1 MMWHALPIAGLVLIF
16 VLGTLRS
23 INLGILSL
31 AATFLVG
38 TLLTRESVAEMYR
51 GFPVDLLI
59 LLVGVTYLFGV
70 AASNGTIE
78 RLVAAA
84 AARVHGRR
92 ALIPWVVFALAA
104 VPTMAGALG
113 SAAAAML
120 APIALR
126 LAERCSLDR
135 RMIGLMVLHGS
146 ACGNFSPLN
155 ALGAIVLQ
163 GAARGGFEVPA
174 APLFL
179 ANVGYNVVLG
189 AAIFVWFGG
198 LQLGKRAGP
207 PPPTLL
213 RTDARMPRA
222 QDALERPTDVE
233 NPPTP
238 VASTGAAQVS
248 TIVALVL
255 VAVLALGY
263 GWSIG
268 FIALLAA
275 VALHVLF
282 PQSSQGAERRI
293 PWDVVLLVCGIVTY
307 VSALQRAG
315 TVDAIGSGIVAL
327 NAPLLSALLICVVG
341 AVTSAFAS
349 SAGILG
355 AMIVLAAPFMAQGA
369 VSVTGLV
376 IALAISATVVDSSP
390 FSTAGALVVAN
401 TTVAER
407 TVVYRGLL
415 AWAAVMVL
423 TAPLA
428 TWLLFVVLP

>member
-1 MMWHALPIAGLVLIF
+1 MMWHVLPIAGLVLIF

-23 INLGILSL
+23 VNLGILSL

-38 TLLTRESVAEMYR
+38 TFMTRESVADMYR

-155 ALGAIVLQ
+155 ALGVIVLQ
-163 GAARGGFEVPA
+163 GAARSGFEVSA
-174 APLFL
+174 AAVFL

-207 PPPTLL
+207 PPPL
-213 RTDARMPRA
+213 A
-222 QDALERPTDVE
+222 DVE
-233 NPPTP
+233 NSPTP
-238 VASTGAAQVS
+238 AVSTGAAHVA

-275 VALHVLF
+275 AALHVLF

-428 TWLLFVVLP
+428 TWLLFIVL

>member
-1 MMWHALPIAGLVLIF
+1 MLPIVGLVAIF

-31 AATFLVG
+31 AATFIVG
-38 TLLTRESVAEMYR
+38 TFLTRESLADMYR
-51 GFPVDLLI
+51 GFPVDLLV

-78 RLVAAA
+78 RMVAAA
-84 AARVHGRR
+84 AARVRDRR
-92 ALIPWVVFALAA
+92 ALIPWIVFALAA
-104 VPTMAGALG
+104 APTMAGALG

-163 GAARGGFEVPA
+163 GAARSGLEVSA
-174 APLFL
+174 AAVFF

-189 AAIFVWFGG
+189 AAVFVWFGG
-198 LQLGKRAGP
+198 LQLGKRDGSQQQIAAEVP
-207 PPPTLL
+207 QT
-213 RTDARMPRA
+213 AA
-222 QDALERPTDVE
+222 SS
-233 NPPTP
+233 
-238 VASTGAAQVS
+238 ASTAHAFTVA
-248 TIVALVL
+248 ALVT
-255 VAVLALGY
+255 VAVLALVY

-268 FIALLAA
+268 FVALLAA
-275 VALHVLF
+275 AGLHVFF
-282 PQSSQGAERRI
+282 PQSSRGAERRI

-315 TVDAIGSGIVAL
+315 TVDAIGAGIVAL
-327 NAPLLSALLICVVG
+327 DAPLLSALLICVVA

-355 AMIVLAAPFMAQGA
+355 VMILLAAPFMAQGA
-369 VSVTGLV
+369 VDVTGLV

-401 TTVAER
+401 AAEAER
-407 TVVYRGLL
+407 AVVYRGLL
-415 AWAAVMVL
+415 AWAALMVI

>member
-1 MMWHALPIAGLVLIF
+1 MWHALPIAGLVLIF
-16 VLGTLRS
+16 VVGTLRS

-31 AATFLVG
+31 AATFIVG
-38 TLLTRESVAEMYR
+38 TLLTGESVADMYR

-59 LLVGVTYLFGV
+59 LLVGVTYLFGI
-70 AASNGTIE
+70 AANNGTIE
-78 RLVAAA
+78 RVVAAA
-84 AARVHGRR
+84 AASVRGRR
-92 ALIPWVVFALAA
+92 ARIPWIVFVLAA

-135 RMIGLMVLHGS
+135 RMVGLMVLHGS

-163 GAARGGFEVPA
+163 GAARSGLEVSA
-174 APLFL
+174 AALFL

-189 AAIFVWFGG
+189 AAIFIWFGG
-198 LQLGKRAGP
+198 LQLRKHAGP
-207 PPPTLL
+207 EP
-213 RTDARMPRA
+213 
-222 QDALERPTDVE
+222 PTDVE
-233 NPPTP
+233 DSSAPA
-238 VASTGAAQVS
+238 ASTRAAHLS
-248 TIVALVL
+248 TAVALVL
-255 VAVLALGY
+255 VAVLALVY

-268 FIALLAA
+268 FVALLAA
-275 VALHVLF
+275 AALHALF

-315 TVDAIGSGIVAL
+315 TVDAIGAGIVAL
-327 NAPLLSALLICVVG
+327 DSPLLGALLICAVG

-355 AMIVLAAPFMAQGA
+355 AMIVLATPFMAQGA

-376 IALAISATVVDSSP
+376 VALAISATVVDSSP

-401 TTVAER
+401 TAAAER
-407 TVVYRGLL
+407 AVVYRGLL
-415 AWAAVMVL
+415 AWAAVMVVS
-423 TAPLA
+423 APLA
-428 TWLLFVVLP
+428 TWLLFVVLA

>member
-1 MMWHALPIAGLVLIF
+1 MWHALPVAGLVLIF
-16 VLGTLRS
+16 IVGTWRS

-31 AATFLVG
+31 AATFIVG
-38 TLLTRESVAEMYR
+38 TLLTRESLADMYR

-59 LLVGVTYLFGV
+59 LLVGVTYLFGI

-78 RLVAAA
+78 RLVGAA
-84 AARVHGRR
+84 AARVRGRR
-92 ALIPWVVFALAA
+92 VLIPWIVFALAA

-126 LAERCSLDR
+126 LAQRCSLDR

-146 ACGNFSPLN
+146 ACGNYSPLN
-155 ALGAIVLQ
+155 ALGAIILQ
-163 GAARGGFEVPA
+163 GAARSGFEISA
-174 APLFL
+174 AAVFF
-179 ANVGYNVVLG
+179 ANVGYNLVLG

-207 PPPTLL
+207 EPPPIEDLPAPAAS
-213 RTDARMPRA
+213 ARA
-222 QDALERPTDVE
+222 AH
-233 NPPTP
+233 
-238 VASTGAAQVS
+238 ASTVA
-248 TIVALVL
+248 ALVL

-268 FIALLAA
+268 FVALLAA
-275 VALHVLF
+275 AGLHVFF
-282 PQSSQGAERRI
+282 PQSSHGAERRI

-327 NAPLLSALLICVVG
+327 DAPLLSALLICVVG
-341 AVTSAFAS
+341 AVASAFAS

-355 AMIVLAAPFMAQGA
+355 IMIVLAAPFMAQGA

-401 TTVAER
+401 ATAAER
-407 TVVYRGLL
+407 AVVYRGLL
-415 AWAAVMVL
+415 AWAAVMVV

-428 TWLLFVVLP
+428 TWLLFVVLA

>member
-1 MMWHALPIAGLVLIF
+1 MWHALPIAGLVLIF
-16 VLGTLRS
+16 VVGTLRS
-23 INLGILSL
+23 INLGVLSL
-31 AATFLVG
+31 GATFIVG
-38 TLLTRESVAEMYR
+38 TLMTRESLADMYR

-59 LLVGVTYLFGV
+59 LLVGVTYLFGI
-70 AASNGTIE
+70 AANNGAIE
-78 RLVAAA
+78 RVVAAA
-84 AARVHGRR
+84 AARVRGRR
-92 ALIPWVVFALAA
+92 ALIPWIVFAVAA

-126 LAERCSLDR
+126 LAQRCSLDR

-163 GAARGGFEVPA
+163 GAARSGLEVSA
-174 APLFL
+174 SAVFL

-189 AAIFVWFGG
+189 AAIFLWFGG
-198 LQLGKRAGP
+198 LQLGKRAELP
-207 PPPTLL
+207 
-213 RTDARMPRA
+213 DAPA
-222 QDALERPTDVE
+222 DAESSSAPAGATSAAHL
-233 NPPTP
+233 
-238 VASTGAAQVS
+238 STG
-248 TIVALVL
+248 IALVL
-255 VAVLALGY
+255 VAVLALVY

-268 FIALLAA
+268 FVALLAA
-275 VALHVLF
+275 AALHMLF
-282 PQSSQGAERRI
+282 PQSSHGAERRI

-327 NAPLLSALLICVVG
+327 DAPLLGALLICTVG

-401 TTVAER
+401 ATAAER
-407 TVVYRGLL
+407 AAVYRGLL
-415 AWAAVMVL
+415 AWAAVMVV

-428 TWLLFVVLP
+428 TWLLFVVLA

>member
-1 MMWHALPIAGLVLIF
+1 MWHALPIAGLVLIF

-31 AATFLVG
+31 AATFIVG
-38 TLLTRESVAEMYR
+38 TLLTGESVADMYR

-59 LLVGVTYLFGV
+59 LLVGVTYLFGI

-78 RLVAAA
+78 RVVAAA
-84 AARVHGRR
+84 AASVRGRR
-92 ALIPWVVFALAA
+92 ALIPWIVFVLAA
-104 VPTMAGALG
+104 VPTLAGALG

-126 LAERCSLDR
+126 LAQRCSLDR

-163 GAARGGFEVPA
+163 GAARSGLEVSA
-174 APLFL
+174 AALFL

-198 LQLGKRAGP
+198 LQLGKHAGP
-207 PPPTLL
+207 DPPP
-213 RTDARMPRA
+213 
-222 QDALERPTDVE
+222 DVE
-233 NPPTP
+233 VSLTP
-238 VASTGAAQVS
+238 AASTRTAHLS
-248 TIVALVL
+248 TAFALVL
-255 VAVLALGY
+255 VAVLALAY

-268 FIALLAA
+268 FVALLAA
-275 VALHVLF
+275 AALHALF

-327 NAPLLSALLICVVG
+327 DSPLLGALLICAVG

-376 IALAISATVVDSSP
+376 VALAISATVVDSSP

-401 TTVAER
+401 SAAAER
-407 TVVYRGLL
+407 AVVYRGLL
-415 AWAAVMVL
+415 AWAAVMVV

-428 TWLLFVVLP
+428 TWLLFVVLA

>member
-1 MMWHALPIAGLVLIF
+1 MWHALPIAGLVLIF

-31 AATFLVG
+31 AATFMVG
-38 TLLTRESVAEMYR
+38 TLLTRESLADMYR
-51 GFPVDLLI
+51 GFPVDLLV

-78 RLVAAA
+78 RVVAAA
-84 AARVHGRR
+84 ATRVRGRR
-92 ALIPWVVFALAA
+92 ALVPWVVFVLAA

-163 GAARGGFEVPA
+163 GAARGGFEVSA
-174 APLFL
+174 TAVFL

-198 LQLGKRAGP
+198 LQLGERAGP
-207 PPPTLL
+207 QPPPG
-213 RTDARMPRA
+213 
-222 QDALERPTDVE
+222 VE
-233 NPPTP
+233 DPPTP
-238 VASTGAAQVS
+238 AVSSGTAHVS
-248 TIVALVL
+248 TIIALLL

-268 FIALLAA
+268 FLALLAA
-275 VALHVLF
+275 AALHVLF
-282 PQSSQGAERRI
+282 PQSSHGAERRI

-369 VSVTGLV
+369 VNVTGLV

-401 TTVAER
+401 STVAER
-407 TVVYRGLL
+407 THVYRSLL
-415 AWAAVMVL
+415 AWAAIMVL

-428 TWLLFVVLP
+428 TWLLFVVLA

>member
-1 MMWHALPIAGLVLIF
+1 MWHALPIAGLVLIF

-31 AATFLVG
+31 AATFIVG
-38 TLLTRESVAEMYR
+38 TLLTGESVADMYR

-59 LLVGVTYLFGV
+59 LLVGVTYLFGI

-78 RLVAAA
+78 RVVTAAA
-84 AARVHGRR
+84 ASVRGQR
-92 ALIPWVVFALAA
+92 ALIPWIVFVLAA
-104 VPTMAGALG
+104 IPTMAGALG

-163 GAARGGFEVPA
+163 GAARSGLEVSA
-174 APLFL
+174 AALFL

-198 LQLGKRAGP
+198 LQLGRHAGP
-207 PPPTLL
+207 DPPT
-213 RTDARMPRA
+213 DIEASS
-222 QDALERPTDVE
+222 
-233 NPPTP
+233 PPA
-238 VASTGAAQVS
+238 ASTRAAHLA
-248 TIVALVL
+248 TAVALVL
-255 VAVLALGY
+255 VAVLALVY

-268 FIALLAA
+268 FVALLAA
-275 VALHVLF
+275 AALHALF

-315 TVDAIGSGIVAL
+315 TVDAIGTGIIAL
-327 NAPLLSALLICVVG
+327 DSPLLGALLICAVG

-369 VSVTGLV
+369 VSVTGLA

-401 TTVAER
+401 TAAAER
-407 TVVYRGLL
+407 AAVYRGLL
-415 AWAAVMVL
+415 AWAAVMVV

-428 TWLLFVVLP
+428 TWLLFVVLA

>member
-1 MMWHALPIAGLVLIF
+1 MLIF

-31 AATFLVG
+31 AATYIVG
-38 TLLTRESVAEMYR
+38 TLLTRESLADMYR

-78 RLVAAA
+78 RIVAAA
-84 AARVHGRR
+84 AARVQGRR
-92 ALIPWVVFALAA
+92 ALIPWIVFALAA
-104 VPTMAGALG
+104 APTMAGALG

-126 LAERCSLDR
+126 LAQRCSLDR

-163 GAARGGFEVPA
+163 GAARSGLEVSA
-174 APLFL
+174 AAVFF

-189 AAIFVWFGG
+189 AVIFFWFGG
-198 LQLGKRAGP
+198 LQLGKHTAPQPQSDAEPVQP
-207 PPPTLL
+207 PAPS
-213 RTDARMPRA
+213 A
-222 QDALERPTDVE
+222 
-233 NPPTP
+233 
-238 VASTGAAQVS
+238 GAAHAF
-248 TIVALVL
+248 TIAALLLVAL
-255 VAVLALGY
+255 LAIVFR
-263 GWSIG
+263 WNIG
-268 FIALLAA
+268 FAALLAA
-275 VALHVLF
+275 AALHVLF
-282 PQSSQGAERRI
+282 PQSSRGAERRI

-307 VSALQRAG
+307 VAALQRAG

-327 NAPLLSALLICVVG
+327 DAPLLSALLICVVG

-355 AMIVLAAPFMAQGA
+355 VMILLAAPFMAQGA
-369 VSVTGLV
+369 VNVTGLV

-401 TTVAER
+401 AAEAER
-407 TVVYRGLL
+407 AVVYRGLL
-415 AWAAVMVL
+415 AWAALMVL

-428 TWLLFVVLP
+428 TWLLFVVVS

>member
-23 INLGILSL
+23 INLGALSL

-38 TLLTRESVAEMYR
+38 TLMTRESVADMYR

-163 GAARGGFEVPA
+163 GAARSGFEVSA
-174 APLFL
+174 AAVFL

-207 PPPTLL
+207 PPP
-213 RTDARMPRA
+213 
-222 QDALERPTDVE
+222 DVE
-233 NPPTP
+233 DPPTP
-238 VASTGAAQVS
+238 AASTGAAHVS

-268 FIALLAA
+268 FVALLAA
-275 VALHVLF
+275 VVLHVLF

-327 NAPLLSALLICVVG
+327 NAPLLGALLICVVG

-401 TTVAER
+401 TTAAER

-428 TWLLFVVLP
+428 TWLLFVVLA

>member
-1 MMWHALPIAGLVLIF
+1 VLPIVGLVAIF

-31 AATFLVG
+31 AATFIVG
-38 TLLTRESVAEMYR
+38 TLLTRESLADMYR

-70 AASNGTIE
+70 AASNGTVE

-84 AARVHGRR
+84 AGRVRGRR
-92 ALIPWVVFALAA
+92 ALIPWIVFALAA
-104 VPTMAGALG
+104 APTMAGALG

-163 GAARGGFEVPA
+163 GAARSGLEVSA
-174 APLFL
+174 AAVFL

-189 AAIFVWFGG
+189 AAVFVWFGG
-198 LQLGKRAGP
+198 LQLGKGAGP
-207 PPPTLL
+207 QQQ
-213 RTDARMPRA
+213 TDAEPARA
-222 QDALERPTDVE
+222 AAASAG
-233 NPPTP
+233 
-238 VASTGAAQVS
+238 VAHAF
-248 TIVALVL
+248 TIAALVL
-255 VAVLALGY
+255 VAVLALVY

-268 FIALLAA
+268 FVALLAA
-275 VALHVLF
+275 AALHALF
-282 PQSSQGAERRI
+282 PQSSHGAERKI

-327 NAPLLSALLICVVG
+327 DAPLLSALLICAVA

-355 AMIVLAAPFMAQGA
+355 VMILLAAPFMAQGT
-369 VSVTGLV
+369 VNVTGLV

-401 TTVAER
+401 AAEAER
-407 TVVYRGLL
+407 AAVYRGLL
-415 AWAAVMVL
+415 GWAAVMVI

-428 TWLLFVVLP
+428 TWLLFVVLS

>member
-1 MMWHALPIAGLVLIF
+1 MWHALPIVGLVLIF
-16 VLGTLRS
+16 VVGTLRS

-31 AATFLVG
+31 AATFIVG
-38 TLLTRESVAEMYR
+38 TLLTRESLADMYR

-78 RLVAAA
+78 RVVAAA
-84 AARVHGRR
+84 AGRVRERR
-92 ALIPWVVFALAA
+92 ALIPWVVFVLAA

-163 GAARGGFEVPA
+163 GAARSGFEVSA
-174 APLFL
+174 AAVFL
-179 ANVGYNVVLG
+179 ANVAYNVVLG
-189 AAIFVWFGG
+189 AAIFVCFGG
-198 LQLGKRAGP
+198 MKLGQRAGP
-207 PPPTLL
+207 QPP
-213 RTDARMPRA
+213 M
-222 QDALERPTDVE
+222 EVE
-233 NPPTP
+233 DSPQPAP
-238 VASTGAAQVS
+238 SSGAAHVS
-248 TIVALVL
+248 TIVALLL

-268 FIALLAA
+268 FVALLAA
-275 VALHVLF
+275 AALHVLF
-282 PQSSQGAERRI
+282 PQSSHGAERKI

-327 NAPLLSALLICVVG
+327 DAPLLSALLICVVG

-355 AMIVLAAPFMAQGA
+355 AMIVLAAPFLAQGT

-407 TVVYRGLL
+407 THVYRGLL

-428 TWLLFVVLP
+428 TWLLFVVLV

>member
-1 MMWHALPIAGLVLIF
+1 MFEPDTAWIHALPVVGLILIF

-31 AATFLVG
+31 AATYIVG
-38 TLLTRESVAEMYR
+38 TLLTRESLADMYR

-78 RLVAAA
+78 RIVAAA
-84 AARVHGRR
+84 AARVQGRR
-92 ALIPWVVFALAA
+92 ALIPWVVFVLAA
-104 VPTMAGALG
+104 VPTMTGALG

-135 RMIGLMVLHGS
+135 RMVGLMVLHGS

-155 ALGAIVLQ
+155 ALGVIVLQ
-163 GAARGGFEVPA
+163 GAARNGLEVSA
-174 APLFL
+174 TAVFL
-179 ANVGYNVVLG
+179 ANVGYNIVLG
-189 AAIFVWFGG
+189 AAIFLWFGG
-198 LQLGKRAGP
+198 LRLGKDSASLP
-207 PPPTLL
+207 Q
-213 RTDARMPRA
+213 TDAEVL
-222 QDALERPTDVE
+222 Q
-233 NPPTP
+233 PPATSAP
-238 VASTGAAQVS
+238 LAHAF
-248 TIVALVL
+248 TIAALVL
-255 VAVLALGY
+255 VAVLALAF

-268 FIALLAA
+268 FVALLAA
-275 VALHVLF
+275 AMLHGLF
-282 PQSSQGAERRI
+282 PQSSRGAERRI

-327 NAPLLSALLICVVG
+327 DAPLLSALLICVVG

-355 AMIVLAAPFMAQGA
+355 VMILLAAPFMAQGL
-369 VSVTGLV
+369 VNVTGLV

-401 TTVAER
+401 AAESER
-407 TVVYRGLL
+407 AVVYRGLL
-415 AWAAVMVL
+415 TWAAVMVV

-428 TWLLFVVLP
+428 TWLLFVIVP

>member
-1 MMWHALPIAGLVLIF
+1 MGHALPIAGLVLIF

-23 INLGILSL
+23 INLGVLSL
-31 AATFLVG
+31 GATFVVG
-38 TLLTRESVAEMYR
+38 TLLTRESLADMYR

-59 LLVGVTYLFGV
+59 LLVGITYLFGV

-78 RLVAAA
+78 RVVAAA
-84 AARVHGRR
+84 AARVRGRR
-92 ALIPWVVFALAA
+92 ALIPWLVFILAA

-163 GAARGGFEVPA
+163 GATHSGFEVSPA
-174 APLFL
+174 AIFL
-179 ANVGYNVVLG
+179 ANVGYNAVLG

-207 PPPTLL
+207 LPPM
-213 RTDARMPRA
+213 DAEA
-222 QDALERPTDVE
+222 
-233 NPPTP
+233 PPTP
-238 VASTGAAQVS
+238 AAPTDAAHVS
-248 TIVALVL
+248 TIVALLL

-268 FIALLAA
+268 FVAMLAA
-275 VALHVLF
+275 AALHVLF
-282 PQSSQGAERRI
+282 PQSSHGAERRI

-327 NAPLLSALLICVVG
+327 DAPLLSALLICVVG

-376 IALAISATVVDSSP
+376 SALAISATVVDSSP

-401 TTVAER
+401 ATVAER
-407 TVVYRGLL
+407 THVYRGLL
-415 AWAAVMVL
+415 AWAAIMVL

>member
-1 MMWHALPIAGLVLIF
+1 MWHALPIAGLVLIF

-31 AATFLVG
+31 AATFIVG
-38 TLLTRESVAEMYR
+38 TLLTGESVADMYR

-59 LLVGVTYLFGV
+59 LLVGVTYLFGI

-78 RLVAAA
+78 RVVTAAA
-84 AARVHGRR
+84 ASVRGQR
-92 ALIPWVVFALAA
+92 ALIPWIVFVLAA
-104 VPTMAGALG
+104 IPTMAGALG

-163 GAARGGFEVPA
+163 GAARSGLEVSA
-174 APLFL
+174 AALFL

-198 LQLGKRAGP
+198 LQLGKHAGP
-207 PPPTLL
+207 DPPT
-213 RTDARMPRA
+213 DIEASA
-222 QDALERPTDVE
+222 
-233 NPPTP
+233 TP
-238 VASTGAAQVS
+238 AASTRAAHLA
-248 TIVALVL
+248 TAVALVL
-255 VAVLALGY
+255 VAVLALVY

-268 FIALLAA
+268 FVALLAA
-275 VALHVLF
+275 AALHALF

-315 TVDAIGSGIVAL
+315 TVDAIGAGIIAL
-327 NAPLLSALLICVVG
+327 DSPLLGALLICAVG

-369 VSVTGLV
+369 VSVTGLA

-401 TTVAER
+401 TAAAER
-407 TVVYRGLL
+407 AAVYRGLL
-415 AWAAVMVL
+415 AWAAVMVV

-428 TWLLFVVLP
+428 TWLLFVVLA

>member
-1 MMWHALPIAGLVLIF
+1 MLHALPIAGLVLIF

-23 INLGILSL
+23 INLGVLSL
-31 AATFLVG
+31 AATFIVG
-38 TLLTRESVAEMYR
+38 TLLTRESVADMYR

-59 LLVGVTYLFGV
+59 LLVGVTYLFGI
-70 AASNGTIE
+70 AANNGTIE
-78 RLVAAA
+78 RVVAAA
-84 AARVHGRR
+84 AARVQGRR
-92 ALIPWVVFALAA
+92 ALIPWIVFVLAA
-104 VPTMAGALG
+104 FPTMAGALG

-163 GAARGGFEVPA
+163 GAARSGLEVSA
-174 APLFL
+174 AAVFL
-179 ANVGYNVVLG
+179 ANVGYNIVLG
-189 AAIFVWFGG
+189 AVIFVWFGG

-207 PPPTLL
+207 SDPPP
-213 RTDARMPRA
+213 
-222 QDALERPTDVE
+222 EVE
-233 NPPTP
+233 DSPTP
-238 VASTGAAQVS
+238 AASTRAAHVS
-248 TIVALVL
+248 TAVALVL
-255 VAVLALGY
+255 VAVLALVY

-268 FIALLAA
+268 FVALLAA
-275 VALHVLF
+275 AALHILF
-282 PQSSQGAERRI
+282 PQSSHGAERRI

-327 NAPLLSALLICVVG
+327 DAPLLGALLICAVG

-355 AMIVLAAPFMAQGA
+355 AMIVLAAPFMAQGT

-401 TTVAER
+401 TTAAER
-407 TVVYRGLL
+407 AVVYRGLL
-415 AWAAVMVL
+415 AWAAVMVV

-428 TWLLFVVLP
+428 TWLLFVVLA

>member
-1 MMWHALPIAGLVLIF
+1 
-16 VLGTLRS
+16 
-23 INLGILSL
+23 
-31 AATFLVG
+31 
-38 TLLTRESVAEMYR
+38 
-51 GFPVDLLI
+51 
-59 LLVGVTYLFGV
+59 
-70 AASNGTIE
+70 
-78 RLVAAA
+78 
-84 AARVHGRR
+84 
-92 ALIPWVVFALAA
+92 
-104 VPTMAGALG
+104 
-113 SAAAAML
+113 
-120 APIALR
+120 
-126 LAERCSLDR
+126 
-135 RMIGLMVLHGS
+135 MIGLMVLHGS
-146 ACGNFSPLN
+146 ACGNLSPLN

-163 GAARGGFEVPA
+163 GAARSGLEVSA
-174 APLFL
+174 SAVFL

-189 AAIFVWFGG
+189 AAIFLWFGG
-198 LQLGKRAGP
+198 LQLARRAELP
-207 PPPTLL
+207 
-213 RTDARMPRA
+213 DAPA
-222 QDALERPTDVE
+222 EVE
-233 NPPTP
+233 NSPAPAES
-238 VASTGAAQVS
+238 ASAAHLS
-248 TIVALVL
+248 TAIALVL
-255 VAVLALGY
+255 VAVLALVY

-268 FIALLAA
+268 FVALLAA
-275 VALHVLF
+275 AALHMLF
-282 PQSSQGAERRI
+282 PQSSHGAERRI

>member
-1 MMWHALPIAGLVLIF
+1 MLPIVGLVAIF

-31 AATFLVG
+31 AATFIVG
-38 TLLTRESVAEMYR
+38 TFLTRESLADMYR
-51 GFPVDLLI
+51 GFPVDLLV

-78 RLVAAA
+78 RMVAAA
-84 AARVHGRR
+84 AARVRDRR
-92 ALIPWVVFALAA
+92 ALIPWIVFALAA
-104 VPTMAGALG
+104 APTMAGALG

-163 GAARGGFEVPA
+163 GAARSGLEVSA
-174 APLFL
+174 AAVFF

-189 AAIFVWFGG
+189 AAVFVWFGG
-198 LQLGKRAGP
+198 LQLGKHNGP
-207 PPPTLL
+207 QPQIAAELPQT
-213 RTDARMPRA
+213 AA
-222 QDALERPTDVE
+222 SS
-233 NPPTP
+233 
-238 VASTGAAQVS
+238 ASTAHVFTVA
-248 TIVALVL
+248 ALVL
-255 VAVLALGY
+255 VAVLALVY

-268 FIALLAA
+268 FVALLAA
-275 VALHVLF
+275 AALHVSF
-282 PQSSQGAERRI
+282 PQSSRGAERRI

-307 VSALQRAG
+307 VAALQRAG
-315 TVDAIGSGIVAL
+315 TVDAIGAGIVAL
-327 NAPLLSALLICVVG
+327 DAPLLSALLICVVA

-355 AMIVLAAPFMAQGA
+355 VMILLAAPFMAQGA
-369 VSVTGLV
+369 VNVTGLV

-401 TTVAER
+401 AAEAER
-407 TVVYRGLL
+407 AVVYRGLL
-415 AWAAVMVL
+415 AWAAVMVI

>member
-1 MMWHALPIAGLVLIF
+1 MWHALPIAGLVLIF

-31 AATFLVG
+31 AATFIVG
-38 TLLTRESVAEMYR
+38 TLLTRESVADMYG

-78 RLVAAA
+78 RVVAAA
-84 AARVHGRR
+84 AARVRGRR
-92 ALIPWVVFALAA
+92 ALIPWVVFVLAA
-104 VPTMAGALG
+104 MPTMAGALG

-163 GAARGGFEVPA
+163 GAARSGFEVPA
-174 APLFL
+174 ATVFA

-207 PPPTLL
+207 EPP
-213 RTDARMPRA
+213 MN
-222 QDALERPTDVE
+222 VE
-233 NPPTP
+233 DSPTP
-238 VASTGAAQVS
+238 AKANGAAHVS
-248 TIVALVL
+248 TILALLL

-268 FIALLAA
+268 FVALLAA
-275 VALHVLF
+275 AALHVLF
-282 PQSSQGAERRI
+282 PQSSHGAERTI
-293 PWDVVLLVCGIVTY
+293 PWDVVLLVCGVVTY

-315 TVDAIGSGIVAL
+315 TVDAIGAGLVAL
-327 NAPLLSALLICVVG
+327 DAPLLSALLICVVG

-355 AMIVLAAPFMAQGA
+355 AMIVLAAPFLAQGA

-401 TTVAER
+401 STVAER
-407 TVVYRGLL
+407 TQVYRGLL
-415 AWAAVMVL
+415 AWAALMVI

-428 TWLLFVVLP
+428 TWLLFVVLA

>member
-1 MMWHALPIAGLVLIF
+1 MWHALPIAGLVLIF

-31 AATFLVG
+31 AATFIVG
-38 TLLTRESVAEMYR
+38 TLLTRESVADMYR

-59 LLVGVTYLFGV
+59 LLVGVTYLFGI
-70 AASNGTIE
+70 AANNGTIE
-78 RLVAAA
+78 RVVAAA
-84 AARVHGRR
+84 AASVRGRR
-92 ALIPWVVFALAA
+92 ALIPWIVFVLAA

-163 GAARGGFEVPA
+163 GAARSGLEVSA
-174 APLFL
+174 AALFL

-189 AAIFVWFGG
+189 AAIFLWFGG
-198 LQLGKRAGP
+198 LQLGKHAGP
-207 PPPTLL
+207 DP
-213 RTDARMPRA
+213 
-222 QDALERPTDVE
+222 PTDVE
-233 NPPTP
+233 DSATP
-238 VASTGAAQVS
+238 AASNRAAHLS
-248 TIVALVL
+248 TAAALVL
-255 VAVLALGY
+255 VAVLALVY

-268 FIALLAA
+268 FVALLAA
-275 VALHVLF
+275 ATLHVLF

-315 TVDAIGSGIVAL
+315 TVDAIGSGIIAL
-327 NAPLLSALLICVVG
+327 DSPLLGALLICAVG

-369 VSVTGLV
+369 VSVTGLA

-401 TTVAER
+401 TAAAER
-407 TVVYRGLL
+407 AVVYRGLL
-415 AWAAVMVL
+415 AWAAVMVV

-428 TWLLFVVLP
+428 TWLLFVVLA

>member
-1 MMWHALPIAGLVLIF
+1 MWHALPIAGLVLIF
-16 VLGTLRS
+16 VIGTLRS

-38 TLLTRESVAEMYR
+38 TLLTHEDLADMYR

-59 LLVGVTYLFGV
+59 LLVGVTYLFGI

-78 RLVAAA
+78 RMVAAA
-84 AARVHGRR
+84 AARVGGRR
-92 ALIPWVVFALAA
+92 ALIPWVVFVLAA

-126 LAERCSLDR
+126 LAERCALDR

-163 GAARGGFEVPA
+163 GAARSGFEVSA
-174 APLFL
+174 AAVFL
-179 ANVGYNVVLG
+179 ANVGYNLVLG

-198 LQLGKRAGP
+198 LQPGKRAGP
-207 PPPTLL
+207 ELP
-213 RTDARMPRA
+213 A
-222 QDALERPTDVE
+222 QLE
-233 NPPTP
+233 NPPP
-238 VASTGAAQVS
+238 PARSAGAAHAS
-248 TIVALVL
+248 TIVALL
-255 VAVLALGY
+255 AVAVLALGY

-268 FIALLAA
+268 FVALLAA

-282 PQSSQGAERRI
+282 PQSSHGAERKI
-293 PWDVVLLVCGIVTY
+293 PWDIVLLVCGIVTY

-327 NAPLLSALLICVVG
+327 GSPLLGALLICAVG

-376 IALAISATVVDSSP
+376 SALAISATVVDSSP

-401 TTVAER
+401 TTAAER
-407 TVVYRGLL
+407 AHVHRGLL
-415 AWAAVMVL
+415 AWAALMVI

-428 TWLLFVVLP
+428 TWLLFVVLR

>member
-1 MMWHALPIAGLVLIF
+1 MFEPATIWIHALPVVGLVLIF

-31 AATFLVG
+31 AATYIVG
-38 TLLTRESVAEMYR
+38 TLLTRESLADMYR

-78 RLVAAA
+78 RIVAVA
-84 AARVHGRR
+84 AARVQGRR
-92 ALIPWVVFALAA
+92 ALIPWMVFVLAA

-126 LAERCSLDR
+126 LAQRCSLDR

-155 ALGAIVLQ
+155 ALGVIVLQ
-163 GAARGGFEVPA
+163 GAARSGLEVSA
-174 APLFL
+174 AAVFF

-189 AAIFVWFGG
+189 AAIFFWFGG
-198 LQLGKRAGP
+198 LQLGKRTAQQPHSNTEPFQP
-207 PPPTLL
+207 PAPSARVAHACTIAALL
-213 RTDARMPRA
+213 
-222 QDALERPTDVE
+222 L
-233 NPPTP
+233 
-238 VASTGAAQVS
+238 
-248 TIVALVL
+248 VAL
-255 VAVLALGY
+255 LALAF

-268 FIALLAA
+268 FVALLAA
-275 VALHVLF
+275 AALHVLF
-282 PQSSQGAERRI
+282 PQSSRGAERKI
-293 PWDVVLLVCGIVTY
+293 PWNVVLLVCGIVTH

-315 TVDAIGSGIVAL
+315 TIDAIGADIVAL
-327 NAPLLSALLICVVG
+327 DAPLLSALLICVVA

-355 AMIVLAAPFMAQGA
+355 VMILLAAPFMAQGA
-369 VSVTGLV
+369 VNVTGLV
-376 IALAISATVVDSSP
+376 MALAISATVVDSSP

-401 TTVAER
+401 AAEAER
-407 TVVYRGLL
+407 AVVYRGLL
-415 AWAAVMVL
+415 AWAALMVL

-428 TWLLFVVLP
+428 TWLLFVVIS

>member
-1 MMWHALPIAGLVLIF
+1 MWHALPIAGLVLIF
-16 VLGTLRS
+16 VVGTLRS
-23 INLGILSL
+23 INLGVLSL
-31 AATFLVG
+31 GATFIVG
-38 TLLTRESVAEMYR
+38 TLLTRESLADMYR

-59 LLVGVTYLFGV
+59 LLVGVTYLF
-70 AASNGTIE
+70 AIATNNGAIE
-78 RLVAAA
+78 RVVAAA
-84 AARVHGRR
+84 ATRVRGRR
-92 ALIPWVVFALAA
+92 ALLPWIVFVVAA

-113 SAAAAML
+113 GAAAAML

-126 LAERCSLDR
+126 LAQRCSIDR

-163 GAARGGFEVPA
+163 GAARSGLEVSA
-174 APLFL
+174 AAVFL

-189 AAIFVWFGG
+189 AAIFIWFGG
-198 LQLGKRAGP
+198 LQLGGQAGRP
-207 PPPTLL
+207 H
-213 RTDARMPRA
+213 A
-222 QDALERPTDVE
+222 PTDVE
-233 NPPTP
+233 DSPTP
-238 VASTGAAQVS
+238 AASAGVAHLSTA
-248 TIVALVL
+248 IALVL
-255 VAVLALGY
+255 VAVLALVY

-268 FIALLAA
+268 FVALLAA
-275 VALHVLF
+275 AGLHVLF
-282 PQSSQGAERRI
+282 PQSSHGAERRI

-327 NAPLLSALLICVVG
+327 DAPLLGALLICTVG

-355 AMIVLAAPFMAQGA
+355 AMIVLAAPFMAQGD

-376 IALAISATVVDSSP
+376 IAVAISATVVDSSP

-401 TTVAER
+401 ATASER
-407 TVVYRGLL
+407 AVVYRGLL
-415 AWAAVMVL
+415 AWAAVMVV

-428 TWLLFVVLP
+428 TWLLFVVLS

>member
-1 MMWHALPIAGLVLIF
+1 MWHALPIAGLVLIF
-16 VLGTLRS
+16 VVGTLRS

-31 AATFLVG
+31 AATFIVG

-59 LLVGVTYLFGV
+59 LLVGVTYLFGI

-78 RLVAAA
+78 RLVGAA
-84 AARVHGRR
+84 AARVRGRR
-92 ALIPWVVFALAA
+92 ALIPWIVFAIAA

-113 SAAAAML
+113 SAAAALL

-163 GAARGGFEVPA
+163 GAARGGLEVSAPA
-174 APLFL
+174 VFL

-189 AAIFVWFGG
+189 AAIFIWFGG
-198 LQLGKRAGP
+198 FQLGKRDGP
-207 PPPTLL
+207 
-213 RTDARMPRA
+213 
-222 QDALERPTDVE
+222 RPSIDVE
-233 NPPTP
+233 DSPTP
-238 VASTGAAQVS
+238 IVTTRAVHAA
-248 TIVALVL
+248 TIAALLL
-255 VAVLALGY
+255 VAVLALGF

-268 FIALLAA
+268 FVALLAA
-275 VALHVLF
+275 AALHVLF

-315 TVDAIGSGIVAL
+315 TVDAIGSGLVAL
-327 NAPLLSALLICVVG
+327 DAPLLSALLICVVG

-369 VSVTGLV
+369 VNVTGLV

-401 TTVAER
+401 TAVAER

-415 AWAAVMVL
+415 AWAAVMVI

>member
-1 MMWHALPIAGLVLIF
+1 MWHVLPIAGLVLIF

-38 TLLTRESVAEMYR
+38 TLFTHESLADMYR

-59 LLVGVTYLFGV
+59 LLVGVTYLFGI

-78 RLVAAA
+78 RLVATAA
-84 AARVHGRR
+84 VRVHGRR
-92 ALIPWVVFALAA
+92 ALIPWVVFVVAA
-104 VPTMAGALG
+104 IPTMAGALG

-163 GAARGGFEVPA
+163 GAARSGFEVSA
-174 APLFL
+174 AAVFL

-207 PPPTLL
+207 ALTEVESSPPP
-213 RTDARMPRA
+213 A
-222 QDALERPTDVE
+222 
-233 NPPTP
+233 TP
-238 VASTGAAQVS
+238 TGAAHAS
-248 TIVALVL
+248 TIVALIA

-268 FIALLAA
+268 FVALLAA
-275 VALHVLF
+275 AALHVLF
-282 PQSSQGAERRI
+282 PESSHGAERRI

-315 TVDAIGSGIVAL
+315 TVDAIGSSIVAL
-327 NAPLLSALLICVVG
+327 GSPLWGALLICAVG

-401 TTVAER
+401 ATVAER
-407 TVVYRGLL
+407 TLVYRGLL
-415 AWAAVMVL
+415 AWAAVMVI

-428 TWLLFVVLP
+428 TWLLFVVLR

>member
-1 MMWHALPIAGLVLIF
+1 MWHALPIAGLVLIF
-16 VLGTLRS
+16 VLGAVRS

-31 AATFLVG
+31 AGTFIVG
-38 TLLTRESVAEMYR
+38 TLLTRESLADMYR

-59 LLVGVTYLFGV
+59 LLVGVTYLFGI

-78 RLVAAA
+78 RVVSGAAA
-84 AARVHGRR
+84 SVRGRR
-92 ALIPWVVFALAA
+92 ALIPWIVFVVAA

-113 SAAAAML
+113 GAAAAML
-120 APIALR
+120 APIALP

-155 ALGAIVLQ
+155 ALGAIVLEGVARSGLEVS
-163 GAARGGFEVPA
+163 GAAV
-174 APLFL
+174 FL

-189 AAIFVWFGG
+189 AAIFIWFGG
-198 LQLGKRAGP
+198 LRLGKSAGLTETPIGVVDSSP
-207 PPPTLL
+207 P
-213 RTDARMPRA
+213 AG
-222 QDALERPTDVE
+222 
-233 NPPTP
+233 
-238 VASTGAAQVS
+238 STGVAHLS
-248 TIVALVL
+248 TAIALVL
-255 VAVLALGY
+255 VAVLALVY

-268 FIALLAA
+268 FVALLAA
-275 VALHVLF
+275 AALHALF
-282 PQSSQGAERRI
+282 PQSSNGAERRI

-327 NAPLLSALLICVVG
+327 DAPLLGALLICTVG

-355 AMIVLAAPFMAQGA
+355 ALIVLAAPFMAQGA

-401 TTVAER
+401 TAASER
-407 TVVYRGLL
+407 AVVYRGLL
-415 AWAAVMVL
+415 AWAAVMVV

-428 TWLLFVVLP
+428 TWLLFVVLS

>member
-1 MMWHALPIAGLVLIF
+1 MWHALPIAGLVLIF
-16 VLGTLRS
+16 VVGTLRS
-23 INLGILSL
+23 INLGVLSL
-31 AATFLVG
+31 GATFIVG
-38 TLLTRESVAEMYR
+38 TLMTRESLADMYR

-59 LLVGVTYLFGV
+59 LLVGVTYLFGI
-70 AASNGTIE
+70 AANNGAIE
-78 RLVAAA
+78 RVVAAA
-84 AARVHGRR
+84 AARVRGRR
-92 ALIPWVVFALAA
+92 ALLPWIVFALAA

-146 ACGNFSPLN
+146 ACGNLSPLN

-163 GAARGGFEVPA
+163 GAARSGLEVSA
-174 APLFL
+174 SAVFL

-189 AAIFVWFGG
+189 AAIFLWFGG
-198 LQLGKRAGP
+198 LQLAKRAELP
-207 PPPTLL
+207 
-213 RTDARMPRA
+213 DAPA
-222 QDALERPTDVE
+222 EVE
-233 NPPTP
+233 SSSAPA
-238 VASTGAAQVS
+238 ASASAAHLS
-248 TIVALVL
+248 TAIALVL
-255 VAVLALGY
+255 VAVLALVY

-268 FIALLAA
+268 FVALLAA
-275 VALHVLF
+275 AALHMLF
-282 PQSSQGAERRI
+282 PQSSHGAERRI

-315 TVDAIGSGIVAL
+315 TVDAIGSGIIAL
-327 NAPLLSALLICVVG
+327 DAPLVGALLICTVG

-401 TTVAER
+401 AAAAER
-407 TVVYRGLL
+407 AAVYRGLL
-415 AWAAVMVL
+415 AWAAVMVV

-428 TWLLFVVLP
+428 TWLLFVVLA

>member
-1 MMWHALPIAGLVLIF
+1 MFEPDTVWVHALPVAGLVLIF

-31 AATFLVG
+31 AATYIVG
-38 TLLTRESVAEMYR
+38 TLLTRESLADMYR

-78 RLVAAA
+78 RIVGAA
-84 AARVHGRR
+84 AARVQGRR
-92 ALIPWVVFALAA
+92 TLIPWVVFALAA
-104 VPTMAGALG
+104 APTMAGALG

-126 LAERCSLDR
+126 LAQRCSLDR

-155 ALGAIVLQ
+155 ALGVIVLQ
-163 GAARGGFEVPA
+163 GAARSGLEVSA
-174 APLFL
+174 AAVFF

-189 AAIFVWFGG
+189 AVIFFWFGG
-198 LQLGKRAGP
+198 RQLGKHAAPQPQSDAEPAQP
-207 PPPTLL
+207 PAPS
-213 RTDARMPRA
+213 A
-222 QDALERPTDVE
+222 
-233 NPPTP
+233 
-238 VASTGAAQVS
+238 GAAHAF
-248 TIVALVL
+248 TIAALLLVAL
-255 VAVLALGY
+255 LAIVFR
-263 GWSIG
+263 WNIG
-268 FIALLAA
+268 FVALLAA
-275 VALHVLF
+275 AALHVLF
-282 PQSSQGAERRI
+282 PQSSRGAERRI

-307 VSALQRAG
+307 VAALQRAG

-327 NAPLLSALLICVVG
+327 DAPLLSALLICVVG

-355 AMIVLAAPFMAQGA
+355 VMILLAAPFMAQGA
-369 VSVTGLV
+369 VNVTGLV

-401 TTVAER
+401 AAEAER
-407 TVVYRGLL
+407 AVVYRGLL
-415 AWAAVMVL
+415 AWAALMVL

-428 TWLLFVVLP
+428 TWLLFVVIS

>member
-1 MMWHALPIAGLVLIF
+1 MFASASPWIHALPILGLVLIF
-16 VLGTLRS
+16 VVGTLRS
-23 INLGILSL
+23 VNLGVLSL
-31 AATFLVG
+31 AATYIVG
-38 TLLTRESVAEMYR
+38 TLLTRESLVDIYR

-59 LLVGVTYLFGV
+59 LLVGVTYLFGI
-70 AASNGTIE
+70 AASNGTVE
-78 RLVAAA
+78 RIVAAA
-84 AARVHGRR
+84 AGRVQARR
-92 ALIPWVVFALAA
+92 ALLPWIVFALAA
-104 VPTMAGALG
+104 APTMAGALG

-126 LAERCSLDR
+126 LAQRCSLDR

-163 GAARGGFEVPA
+163 GAARSGLEVSA
-174 APLFL
+174 SAVFL

-198 LQLGKRAGP
+198 LQLGKRAP
-207 PPPTLL
+207 PQPQAEVEAVQPSS
-213 RTDARMPRA
+213 ASAGRA
-222 QDALERPTDVE
+222 HVF
-233 NPPTP
+233 
-238 VASTGAAQVS
+238 
-248 TIVALVL
+248 TITALVL
-255 VAVLALGY
+255 VAMLSLAY

-268 FIALLAA
+268 FVALLAA
-275 VALHVLF
+275 AALHLLF
-282 PQSSQGAERRI
+282 PQSSRGAERKI

-315 TVDAIGSGIVAL
+315 TVDAIGSGIAAL

-355 AMIVLAAPFMAQGA
+355 AMILLAAPFMAQGS
-369 VSVTGLV
+369 VNVTGLV

-401 TTVAER
+401 TAEAER
-407 TVVYRGLL
+407 SLVYRGLL

-428 TWLLFVVLP
+428 TWLLFVVLA